1 MTSKITYHGIGLM
14 SGSSLDGL
22 DIALCKV
29 DLDLKTKTVEM
40 DLLQADCV
48 ALPTDLQDQLAQGP
62 QLELRPFLEL
72 DATLGQFMATAVH
85 QFLERL
91 PEVKV
96 DFIASH
102 GHTIIHDP
110 AKGYSCQIGSAAQL
124 AAQTGLTTISDFR
137 NIDIALGGQG
147 APMAPL
153 IDQVLYHA
161 DVCVNIGGIANLSYS
176 NGVQRV
182 GFDFAPANQLL
193 NYLSAKLGSA
203 YDDQGK
209 IAQSGQVHDS
219 LLQAMLAVP
228 MIVAAA
234 PKSFDN
240 TELQAVF
247 LPILNQSNISI
258 ADQLATCVE
267 LIAITFKHCME
278 DLKKVGTFDTPLNVL
293 FTGGGAKNDF
303 LIHRMMELCSVDI
316 TRVKISAEESDMKE
330 AMLMVL
336 AGAYRLSGIPNLLS
350 SVTGS
355 AEDNMGGAV
364 YQAKAK

>member
-1 MTSKITYHGIGLM
+1 MTNKITYHGIGLM

-29 DLDLKTKTVEM
+29 DLDPKDKAVKME
-40 DLLQADCV
+40 LLQADCV
-48 ALPTDLQDQLAQGP
+48 AFPSVVQDQLAQGP
-62 QLELRPFLEL
+62 QLGLRQFLEL
-72 DATLGQFMATAVH
+72 DATLGQFMAVAVR
-85 QFLERL
+85 QFLERT

-153 IDQVLYHA
+153 IDQVLYDA

-176 NGVQRV
+176 SGMKRV

-193 NYLSAKLGSA
+193 NYLSAKLGLA
-203 YDDQGK
+203 YDDQGE
-209 IAQSGQVHDS
+209 IAQSGQVNDS
-219 LLQAMLAVP
+219 LLQTMLAVP
-228 MIVAAA
+228 MITAAA

-258 ADQLATCVE
+258 ADQLATCVD
-267 LIAITFKHCME
+267 LIAITFSHCME
-278 DLKKVGTFDTPLNVL
+278 DLKKVGTFNGPLKVL

-303 LIHRMMELCSVDI
+303 LMHRIMELCAVDI
-316 TRVKISAEESDMKE
+316 TRVNISAEESDMKE

-355 AEDNMGGAV
+355 MEDNIGGAV
-364 YQAKAK
+364 YQAKAE

>member
-1 MTSKITYHGIGLM
+1 MTNKITYHGIGLM

-29 DLDLKTKTVEM
+29 DLDLKDKVVKME
-40 DLLQADCV
+40 LLQADCV
-48 ALPTDLQDQLAQGP
+48 AFPTVLQDQLAQGP
-62 QLELRPFLEL
+62 QLGLRQFLEL
-72 DATLGQFMATAVH
+72 DATLGQFMAVAVR
-85 QFLERL
+85 QFLERT

-153 IDQVLYHA
+153 IDQVLYDA

-176 NGVQRV
+176 SGMQRV

-193 NYLSAKLGSA
+193 NFLSAKLGLA

-209 IAQSGQVHDS
+209 IAQSGQVNDR
-219 LLQAMLAVP
+219 LLQTMLAVP
-228 MIVAAA
+228 MITAVA

-258 ADQLATCVE
+258 ADQLATCVD
-267 LIAITFKHCME
+267 LIAITFSHCME
-278 DLKKVGTFDTPLNVL
+278 DLKKVGTFNGPLKVL

-303 LIHRMMELCSVDI
+303 LMHRIMELCAVDI
-316 TRVKISAEESDMKE
+316 TRINISAEESDMKE

-355 AEDNMGGAV
+355 MEDNIGGAV
-364 YQAKAK
+364 YQAKAE

>member
-1 MTSKITYHGIGLM
+1 MTNKITYHGIGLM

-29 DLDLKTKTVEM
+29 DLDPKDMGVKME
-40 DLLQADCV
+40 LLQADCV
-48 ALPTDLQDQLAQGP
+48 AFPSVLQDQLTQGP
-62 QLELRPFLEL
+62 QLGLRQFLEL
-72 DATLGQFMATAVH
+72 DATLGQFMAVAVR
-85 QFLERL
+85 QFLERT

-153 IDQVLYHA
+153 IDQVLYDA

-176 NGVQRV
+176 SGMKRV

-193 NYLSAKLGSA
+193 NYLSAKLGLA

-209 IAQSGQVHDS
+209 IAQSGQVNDS
-219 LLQAMLAVP
+219 LLQTMLAVP
-228 MIVAAA
+228 MITAAA

-258 ADQLATCVE
+258 ADQLATCVD
-267 LIAITFKHCME
+267 LIAITFSHCME
-278 DLKKVGTFDTPLNVL
+278 DLKKVGTFNGPLKVL

-303 LIHRMMELCSVDI
+303 LMHRIMELCAVDI
-316 TRVKISAEESDMKE
+316 TRVNISAEESDMKE

-355 AEDNMGGAV
+355 MEDNIGGAV
-364 YQAKAK
+364 YQAKAE